1 MSQILVVE
9 DDVAIRQGLEV
20 VLLRERHDVRAVT
33 DAEAGARCIEELPPD
48 LLLLDLMLPGMS
60 GFELCRKLRREGHM
74 FPILML
80 TARSEEAD
88 RVLGLDLGADDYVTK
103 PFSVAELMARCRALL
118 RRVDPPPGLPETLE
132 FGEVFIDFPRYV
144 ATRSG
149 QPVHMSPKGFG
160 LLQLL
165 AARSGKVVSRDTL
178 LNEVWGY
185 EAMPTTR
192 TVDNQVAQL
201 RAAIEVDP
209 ASPRHVI
216 TVHGVG
222 YRFERGPV
230 TLSGHSP

>member
-1 MSQILVVE
+1 MSDVLVIE
-9 DDVAIRQGLEV
+9 DDVPIRQGLEV
-20 VLLRERHDVRAVT
+20 VLLREGHEVRWAPN
-33 DAEAGARCIEELPPD
+33 AEAGVRCIDESPPD

-118 RRVDPPPGLPETLE
+118 RRVEPSGELPETLR
-132 FGEVFIDFPRYV
+132 FADVFVDFPRYI

-149 QPVHMSPKGFG
+149 QPVHLSPKGFG
-160 LLQLL
+160 VLRLL
-165 AARSGKVVSRDTL
+165 AARSGQVVTRDTL
-178 LNEVWGY
+178 LSEVWGY

-192 TVDNQVAQL
+192 TVDNQIAQL
-201 RAAIEVDP
+201 RSAIESDP
-209 ASPRHVI
+209 AKPRHVL

-222 YRFERGPV
+222 YRFETTPV
-230 TLSGHSP
+230 TIR